1 LQQWTVSN
9 ADGMQRL
16 DAFVA
21 ARLRTVPRREIVEWI
36 AAGRVQ
42 VNGRPTLKGT
52 QLRPG
57 DVVTVTAP
65 IKLQPIPHLPIRI
78 LSSDDT
84 IVVLDKPSGVPSI
97 ALRHDETGTGANF
110 LLAYFPETADV
121 STKALEAGIV
131 HRLDTATSGLLLA
144 ARTSPAYANLR
155 TQFTTHTVIKQ
166 YVALVEG
173 RIEKQGTRYSHLT
186 PTGLHGQRMR
196 EVPVEHGQA
205 ARTGYVPIAQFP
217 RHTLLHIT
225 IHTGVRHQIRAHLA
239 ALGHPIVGDAVYGK
253 PMGDTR
259 LCLHAEML
267 SFLHPQTGAPVQFT
281 CPLPEDFQAVQK
293 QVASISSMS

>member
-1 LQQWTVSN
+1 MQQWTVSN
-9 ADGMQRL
+9 ADGRQRL

-21 ARLRTVPRREIVEWI
+21 ERLRTVPRREIVEWI

-57 DVVTVTAP
+57 DVVTVTASV
-65 IKLQPIPHLPIRI
+65 KLQPIPHLPIRI
-78 LSSDDT
+78 LSSDNT

-110 LLAYFPETADV
+110 LLAHFPETATV
-121 STKALEAGIV
+121 SAKALEAGIV

-144 ARTSPAYANLR
+144 ARTPTAYANLR
-155 TQFTTHTVIKQ
+155 TQFTTHTVIKK
-166 YVALVEG
+166 YLALVEG
-173 RIEKQGTRYSHLT
+173 CIEKQGAHHSHLA

-205 ARTGYVPIAQFP
+205 ACTDYVPIAQFP
-217 RHTLLHIT
+217 GHTLLQIT

-239 ALGHPIVGDAVYGK
+239 ALGHSIVGDALYGRQINRE
-253 PMGDTR
+253 R

-267 SFLHPQTGAPVQFT
+267 SFLHPQTGVPVQFT
-281 CPLPEDFQAVQK
+281 CPSPEDFQAVQD
-293 QVASISSMS
+293 QVMHRSTHS